1 MVSPSLFQAFLL
13 TFTGPFQAEP
23 AKADLALGIPFGYV
37 AISISLSLAIFSILR
52 WRKRSSS
59 KQPEERERLVDKNA
73 TPIEVISKKL
83 QKRLPENRVI
93 RDRIA
98 EGGLRMRSKPA
109 EAFTANPFSP
119 QRNANQPK
127 VLIIDEQRELRTTI
141 ANQLSRYYSTLES
154 RELEEAVRI
163 VRIARPSLII
173 LGMQNTKQDCMAF
186 CRKLKSDS
194 SLWHI
199 PILLLVAKKTQGDTM
214 QLIKATDDYLITP
227 LQPEELLVA
236 VENLVDV
243 RSYLE
248 RGGIKRP
255 RINTEDSTTQISDTM
270 FLDAVHTV
278 VEQNLSNSLF
288 GLETL
293 AQEVNVSIRQ
303 LHGRLR
309 QLTRL
314 SPAGFIRTKRLK
326 RASELLLQ
334 DEEELNTQE
343 VARMVGFHSPEYFHR
358 VFKQAFGSS
367 PSAHAENKRG

>member
-1 MVSPSLFQAFLL
+1 MAFTSFIALLSSLPALLQA
-13 TFTGPFQAEP
+13 AP
-23 AKADLALGIPFGYV
+23 AKADIVSGIPYSYLAL
-37 AISISLSLAIFSILR
+37 SLMATLALFSILR
-52 WRKRSSS
+52 WRKRTPSNST
-59 KQPEERERLVDKNA
+59 EERDRNANKNA
-73 TPIEVISKKL
+73 PEIEAVAKKL

-98 EGGLRMRSKPA
+98 ENGPRIRTKPA

-119 QRNANQPK
+119 QRGTSQPK
-127 VLIIDEQRELRTTI
+127 VLIIDEQRELRSTI

-154 RELEEAVRI
+154 KELEESVRI

-194 SLWHI
+194 ALWHI
-199 PILLLVAKKTQGDTM
+199 PILLLAAKKSNADTM

-255 RINTEDSTTQISDTM
+255 QINTEDSTTQISDSM

-326 RASELLLQ
+326 RAAELLSKK
-334 DEEELNTQE
+334 EYNVQE

-358 VFKQAFGSS
+358 VFKQAYGTS
-367 PSAHAENKRG
+367 PTEYAEN